1 MLNIWVLA
9 VFAAYFAVV
18 IGIAVYRSRQMRN
31 MADYVLGGRNVSSIT
46 TALSAGSSTTSGW
59 TMLVLPALAF
69 QHGLETIWIIV
80 SIVAMMGLAWIFMAK
95 RLRRFTIA
103 AKDSLTTPE
112 FFERRFGDHTGT
124 LRTVA
129 ALITILF
136 VIFYVS
142 SGLVAGAKL
151 LDTIFGLNYEVG
163 VIVTLI
169 AVASYTFIGG
179 FLAVSRTDVF
189 QAVFVLTGFLIL
201 TFTLLFI
208 TDESFSRNSV
218 EYPDFWNPFTK
229 HEGEPPVPVF
239 VLSILGWGLGVFGAQ
254 RILQRF
260 MAIESEDK
268 ISSSRNIG
276 LTWITATYFFSMA
289 VGLLAL
295 PVLIENGVLDQ
306 IIDDPERLYFVLT
319 NTLFH
324 PIVVG
329 ILLVAVIAA
338 VMSTAD
344 SQLLLASAVA
354 TDDLPV
360 IRRYSYSIGTDAR
373 MWLGRLSL
381 VVIGVGAALYSI
393 YHPESVLDLVVYA
406 WGGMGAAFGPVTIL
420 ALYWRRFNFWGAMA
434 AMISGTAISTI
445 WGSLSGGPYQIF
457 DVHLATP
464 GFILAFPIAIAAT
477 LLTSKPTAE
486 VTDLFD
492 RVTSPS
498 ANSAEQSARQAT
510 RTGVA

>member
-31 MADYVLGGRNVSSIT
+31 MADYVLGGRSVSSIT

-69 QHGLETIWIIV
+69 QHGLGTMWIIV
-80 SIVAMMGLAWIFMAK
+80 SIVVMMGLAWIFMAK

-112 FFERRFGDHTGT
+112 FFERRFGDRTGT

-136 VIFYVS
+136 VVFYVS

-189 QAVFVLTGFLIL
+189 QAVFVLAGFLIL

-208 TDESFSRNSV
+208 TDESFSRSSV

-229 HEGEPPVPVF
+229 REGEPPLPVF
-239 VLSILGWGLGVFGAQ
+239 VLSILGWGFGVFGAQ

-260 MAIESEDK
+260 MAIESETK
-268 ISSSRNIG
+268 ISSSRNVG

-329 ILLVAVIAA
+329 VLLVAVIAA

-354 TDDLPV
+354 TDDLPF

-434 AMISGTAISTI
+434 AMISGTAISSI

-457 DVHLATP
+457 DMHLATP
-464 GFILAFPIAIAAT
+464 GFILAFPIAITAT

-486 VTDLFD
+486 VTNLFD

-498 ANSAEQSARQAT
+498 AISAEQPARQAT

>member
-1 MLNIWVLA
+1 MLNLWVLT
-9 VFAAYFAVV
+9 VFAVYFSVV

-31 MADYVLGGRNVSSIT
+31 MADYVLAGRNVSGIT

-69 QHGLETIWIIV
+69 QHGLESIWIIV
-80 SIVAMMGLAWIFMAK
+80 SIVAMMGLAWVFMAK

-112 FFERRFGDHTGT
+112 FFERRFGDRTGA

-136 VIFYVS
+136 VVFYVS

-151 LDTIFGLNYEVG
+151 LDTIFGLNYEAG

-208 TDESFSRNSV
+208 TDGSFSRSSV

-229 HEGEPPVPVF
+229 HAGEPPLPVF

-260 MAIESEDK
+260 MAIESESK

-276 LTWITATYFFSMA
+276 MTWITATYFFSMA

-295 PVLIENGVLDQ
+295 PVLIENGVLDE
-306 IIDDPERLYFVLT
+306 IIADPERLYFVLT

-360 IRRYSYSIGTDAR
+360 IRRYSYSIGADAR
-373 MWLGRLSL
+373 MWLGRLLL

-393 YHPESVLDLVVYA
+393 FNPESVLDLVVYA

-420 ALYWRRFNFWGAMA
+420 ALYWRRFNLWGAMA
-434 AMISGTAISTI
+434 AMISGTAIASL

-457 DVHLATP
+457 DMHLATP
-464 GFILAFPIAIAAT
+464 GFVLAFPIAVAVT
-477 LLTSKPTAE
+477 LLTPKPTAE

-498 ANSAEQSARQAT
+498 AVSADASPRRAT
-510 RTGVA
+510 GTGVA

>member
-9 VFAAYFAVV
+9 VFVAYFTVV
-18 IGIAVYRSRQMRN
+18 IGIAIYRSRQMRN

-69 QHGLETIWIIV
+69 QHGLGTIWIIV
-80 SIVAMMGLAWIFMAK
+80 SIVTMMGLAWILMAK

-112 FFERRFGDHTGT
+112 FFERRFGDRTGT

-136 VIFYVS
+136 VVFYVS

-151 LDTIFGLNYEVG
+151 LDTIFGLNYESG
-163 VIVTLI
+163 VNVTLI

-189 QAVFVLTGFLIL
+189 QAVFVLAGFLIL

-218 EYPDFWNPFTK
+218 EYPNFWNPFTK
-229 HEGEPPVPVF
+229 PEGEMPLPVYL
-239 VLSILGWGLGVFGAQ
+239 LSILGWGIGVFGAQ

-260 MAIESEDK
+260 MAIESEAK

-276 LTWITATYFFSMA
+276 MTWITATYFFSMT

-338 VMSTAD
+338 IMSTAD

-373 MWLGRLSL
+373 MWLGRLLL
-381 VVIGVGAALYSI
+381 VVIGVGAALFSI
-393 YHPESVLDLVVYA
+393 LHPESVLDLVVYA

-420 ALYWRRFNFWGAMA
+420 ALYWRRFNFWGAMT

-457 DVHLATP
+457 DMHLATP
-464 GFILAFPIAIAAT
+464 GFFLAFPIAIGAT

-498 ANSAEQSARQAT
+498 AISAEQSARQAT

>member
-112 FFERRFGDHTGT
+112 FFERRFGDRTGT

-136 VIFYVS
+136 VVFYVS

-151 LDTIFGLNYEVG
+151 LDTIFGLNYESG

-189 QAVFVLTGFLIL
+189 QAVFVLAGFLIL

-208 TDESFSRNSV
+208 TDESFARSSV
-218 EYPDFWNPFTK
+218 EYPGFWNPFAK
-229 HEGEPPVPVF
+229 REGEPPWPVYL
-239 VLSILGWGLGVFGAQ
+239 LSIPGWGLGVFGAQ

-276 LTWITATYFFSMA
+276 MTWITATYFFSMA

-295 PVLIENGVLDQ
+295 PVLIETGVLDQ
-306 IIDDPERLYFVLT
+306 IIEDPERLYFVLT

-329 ILLVAVIAA
+329 VLLVAVIAA

-360 IRRYSYSIGTDAR
+360 IRQYSYSIGTDAR
-373 MWLGRLSL
+373 VWLGRLLL

-393 YHPESVLDLVVYA
+393 FHPESVLDLVVYA
-406 WGGMGAAFGPVTIL
+406 WGGMGAAFGPATIL
-420 ALYWRRFNFWGAMA
+420 ALYWRRFNFWGAMT
-434 AMISGTAISTI
+434 AMISGAAISTI

-457 DVHLATP
+457 DMHLATP
-464 GFILAFPIAIAAT
+464 GFFLAFPIAIAAT

-498 ANSAEQSARQAT
+498 AISAEQSARQAT
-510 RTGVA
+510 RTKVA